1 VIMQYRVESIGSK
14 TYEGIGSLFGED
26 GYARQSGS
34 GHNWTCMV
42 IDSDVRK
49 ERAQDYPGNV
59 AYSLGTD
66 QATGATL
73 PQDYVCA
80 YVVEGGT
87 IVFSYWRRGTTL
99 FTGVPDPADADVYVQ
114 SFGESNGVGV
124 SEDMNFSTEIAVGLH
139 GINYTAGA
147 GNGPVAQLKRVKII
161 SAGPGRD

>member
-1 VIMQYRVESIGSK
+1 MPSYRVQSIGSK
-14 TYEGIGSLFGED
+14 QYEGIGSLFGED

-59 AYSLGTD
+59 AYALGTD

-80 YVVEGGT
+80 YVIEGGT

-124 SEDMNFSTEIAVGLH
+124 SEDMNFGTEIAVGLH